1 MATIENNIKK
11 GQYLKKTGADSY
23 VHYHFDTDDSI
34 VYLSDKI
41 DGDGNGADYA
51 KGVALH
57 KTLSTLYTLASKGGQ
72 AATDLATLTEKVKN
86 LEEKHTND
94 ISAVNTSIATT
105 KSDLLGTDSDA
116 AGANTIH
123 GANKAA
129 KNAQDKANSAYNLA
143 SGLSKAYVFGNASA
157 VYHGR
162 VGGTVDG
169 DGATAGTVID
179 NGFKVGDSV
188 YVKDTLIN
196 DFWISAKR
204 KLTTD
209 DTGLPISSIDDIKNA
224 TDGAEINVKWTI
236 GREYYYVTLT
246 AVETKANLDG
256 YYDKNYIDNNY
267 LTKANIEKY
276 YVPYNGAT
284 NDVII
289 NNHIITVGDNTQQAN
304 PKFTSIANGGISLVG
319 LATVDDSGTIS
330 HVGRKVQLN
339 PTGITLVDENKTYPY
354 PHGASSPLATEKF
367 VAEATRE
374 YQTES
379 QVNSLINKTQLTF
392 GGDVIGEGRIDQ
404 PIGLRLTDMADLPT
418 ADTTFSAVKVNKQGR
433 VTAGGQQIR
442 FASTINDPI
451 LNDLVIGGVAIIDA

>member
-41 DGDGNGADYA
+41 DGTDGSGAAYA
-51 KGVALH
+51 KNAKLH
-57 KTLSTLYTLASKGGQ
+57 DTLCALYTLANQGGQ
-72 AATDLATLTEKVKN
+72 AAINLAALTTKVNDLEAT
-86 LEEKHTND
+86 HTSD

-105 KSDLLGTDSDA
+105 KRDLLGTTSDT

-129 KNAQDKANSAYNLA
+129 KNAQDKANSAYDLA

-162 VGGTVDG
+162 VGGTVDS

-179 NGFKVGDSV
+179 KDFKVGDSV

-209 DTGLPISSIDDIKNA
+209 NTGLPISSPDDIKNA

-256 YYDKNYIDNNY
+256 YYDKNYINNNFY
-267 LTKANIEKY
+267 DKTTIENN
-276 YVPYNGAT
+276 YVPYSGAT
-284 NDVII
+284 KPVNLGDHSLRVGDTTLI
-289 NNHIITVGDNTQQAN
+289 NPVYTEISKGQIALSGRTLVGPSAIGRLVDITVNGITVDSTTFNYPDDT
-304 PKFTSIANGGISLVG
+304 TSGT
-319 LATVDDSGTIS
+319 LATQEFV
-330 HVGRKVQLN
+330 
-339 PTGITLVDENKTYPY
+339 TGK
-354 PHGASSPLATEKF
+354 
-367 VAEATRE
+367 E
-374 YQTES
+374 YQTEG
-379 QVNSLINKTQLTF
+379 QVGVLIGQTPLTF
-392 GGDVIGEGRIDQ
+392 GGGDVSGTGSIGDQ
-404 PIGLRLTDMADLPT
+404 EISLYLNNQEDLP
-418 ADTTFSAVKVNKQGR
+418 DDDKYRTFSAVHVNKQGI
-433 VTAGGQQIR
+433 VTSGGQQIR
-442 FASTINDPI
+442 FASTIDDPI
-451 LNDLVIGGVAIIDA
+451 LNDLVIGGVAIIDVK